1 MEGEGGQHLKYM
13 TASKSQG
20 KLQELM
26 LLTKTTFG
34 PRFNISKLMCHSL
47 LVYPTII
54 IIVFP
59 EQITQLSNII
69 IQKIFFTKKFIFK
82 THINVIYFASFGYV
96 FSLLYKRYLVE
107 YHISTAAVGSKNIQ
121 HRRSVVNRSAR
132 TDGTD
137 LTEQTH
143 FKKRTNSTY
152 CGKTDPLLYIGIIT
166 L

>member
-26 LLTKTTFG
+26 LLTKTIFG
-34 PRFNISKLMCHSL
+34 PRFNISKLMRHSL

-54 IIVFP
+54 ITIFP

-69 IQKIFFTKKFIFK
+69 IQTIFFTIKFIFK
-82 THINVIYFASFGYV
+82 THINVIFFASFGYV
-96 FSLLYKRYLVE
+96 SSLLYKRYLVE
-107 YHISTAAVGSKNIQ
+107 YHLFTAAVGSKNIQ
-121 HRRSVVNRSAR
+121 HRISVENI
-132 TDGTD
+132 
-137 LTEQTH
+137 EQTH
-143 FKKRTNSTY
+143 FKKRTNYIY
-152 CGKTDPLLYIGIIT
+152 CGKTDRLLYIGNIT